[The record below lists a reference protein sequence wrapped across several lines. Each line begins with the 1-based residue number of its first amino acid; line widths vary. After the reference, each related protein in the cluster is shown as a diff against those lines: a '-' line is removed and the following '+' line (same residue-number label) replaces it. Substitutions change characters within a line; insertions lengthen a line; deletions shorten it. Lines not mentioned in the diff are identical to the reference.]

1 MCEVGST
8 FCNFDEDGRCL
19 DLVFSYFYLH
29 HAGLAVQRF
38 GGVEDEVAN
47 AVVDIMTTIALN
59 GLKRMGVV
67 AYQHVGPC
75 LYQVVGLQ
83 SLTGHRF

>member
-1 MCEVGST
+1 MMEVGYAAFNVDGEGRGSDAV
-8 FCNFDEDGRCL
+8 FGNIDFD
-19 DLVFSYFYLH
+19 
-29 HAGLAVQRF
+29 HAGLAVQRL
-38 GGVEDEVAN
+38 GGVEDEVTN
-47 AVVDIMTTIALN
+47 AVVDVMTTIALK

-83 SLTGHRF
+83 SLTGHGF